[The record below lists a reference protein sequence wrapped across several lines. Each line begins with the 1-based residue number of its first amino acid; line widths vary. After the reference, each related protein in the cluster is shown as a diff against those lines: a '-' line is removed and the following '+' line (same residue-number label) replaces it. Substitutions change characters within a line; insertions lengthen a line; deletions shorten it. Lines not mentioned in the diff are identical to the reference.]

1 MTSAP
6 LSANVHFDEDPDTV
20 PLPGFANLVNVQGS
34 EKERDRSGAFIE
46 LQSSGESS
54 KDVTSQ
60 PAQKSPL
67 KVEHTTCQTCQESE
81 QLLYLTQ
88 QLNEEL
94 MRGFSRIISRLNQAR
109 EIQKMLDE
117 AVHHRDKTPQP
128 IESSST
134 DSVDI
139 TAQRM
144 SGIES
149 NLVEDMFPKGVSQEE
164 VDRLLSQLDSCLGE
178 AREVC
183 LSSADFCFEGNT
195 NLSRKGR
202 PPLKRMQTV
211 SSLPKGSL
219 MDHLPAG
226 YGQDLERGSHLEKS
240 QGTHHRPPLS
250 QYYSEHTSHDK
261 YTGSLRRIHSENEL
275 TSSDIESRLLLMDV
289 EDDPLTSSSFHD
301 KKNSKSSSP
310 SPVLLKKSSGTSLYE
325 RGISTPGRV
334 DPPPFRSHLLSVLH
348 RQTTI
353 GSLRSVSGSFLSS
366 TYLNVQSS
374 KETKERP
381 MSEFVTPL
389 GKGLT
394 GK

>member
-6 LSANVHFDEDPDTV
+6 IRASVHFDEDPDTV
-20 PLPGFANLVNVQGS
+20 PLPGFANLVNVQKS

-46 LQSSGESS
+46 LQSSSSDSS

-60 PAQKSPL
+60 PPLKSPL
-67 KVEHTTCQTCQESE
+67 TVEHTECATCQESE

-88 QLNEEL
+88 QLNEVL

-109 EIQKMLDE
+109 EIEKMLEE
-117 AVHHRDKTPQP
+117 AHHHRDKTPQP
-128 IESSST
+128 MESSSN

-139 TAQRM
+139 TAQKM
-144 SGIES
+144 SGVES
-149 NLVEDMFPKGVSQEE
+149 DLVEDMFPKGVSQEE

-183 LSSADFCFEGNT
+183 LSSANFCFEGNM
-195 NLSRKGR
+195 NLTRKGC

-219 MDHLPAG
+219 LDHLPDG
-226 YGQDLERGSHLEKS
+226 YGQDLERGSHLEKGQS
-240 QGTHHRPPLS
+240 TQHRPPLS
-250 QYYSEHTSHDK
+250 QYYSEHTSHNV
-261 YTGSLRRIHSENEL
+261 GSLRRIHSDNEL
-275 TSSDIESRLLLMDV
+275 TFSDIESRLLLMEA
-289 EDDPLTSSSFHD
+289 EDDPLTNPFLHD
-301 KKNSKSSSP
+301 KKNNESSSP
-310 SPVLLKKSSGTSLYE
+310 SPILVKKSSGASLYE
-325 RGISTPGRV
+325 RGISTPCRA

-353 GSLRSVSGSFLSS
+353 ESLRSVSGSFLSS